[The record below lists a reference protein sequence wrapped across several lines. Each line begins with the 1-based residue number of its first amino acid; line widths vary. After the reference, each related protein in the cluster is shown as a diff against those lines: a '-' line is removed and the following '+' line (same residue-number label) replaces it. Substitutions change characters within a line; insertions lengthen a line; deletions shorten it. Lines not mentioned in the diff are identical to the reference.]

1 MLKLHRTRPRDFDS
15 SPKAVQD
22 LLWFLLDP
30 NPPVSRANLPSLSPC
45 ASVYLLF
52 LSSDISPVQAQ
63 NGRLTLCTPTSQSPL
78 FTPSMVTPFHF
89 PTPSALSHFGG
100 PFPRMQ
106 LLCIDP
112 GSAGRDHSGG
122 SGADAPHCSGC
133 LCPGPTSSSRPRE
146 LRW

>member
-1 MLKLHRTRPRDFDS
+1 MLKLHSTRSHDFNS

-30 NPPVSRANLPSLSPC
+30 NSPVSRANLPSLSLC

-63 NGRLTLCTPTSQSPL
+63 NGRLTLCTPTSL
-78 FTPSMVTPFHF
+78 FTPSMVTPFHS
-89 PTPSALSHFGG
+89 PTPSALPHFGG
-100 PFPRMQ
+100 PFLRMQ

-112 GSAGRDHSGG
+112 RSAGRDHSGG

-146 LRW
+146 LRR